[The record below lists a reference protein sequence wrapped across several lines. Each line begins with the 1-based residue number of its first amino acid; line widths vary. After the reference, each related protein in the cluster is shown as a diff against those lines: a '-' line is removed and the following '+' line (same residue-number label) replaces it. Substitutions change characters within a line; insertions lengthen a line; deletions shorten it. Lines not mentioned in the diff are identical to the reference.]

1 MTLYKIARW
10 NEVYETHETRK
21 LVRLN
26 WIPVPNKHDGLGFRM
41 IAAEKDSA
49 ALFGVWNLLIQVA
62 SKSDRVNRGT
72 LERDGVPLTAR
83 TLSTMTGFPERAI
96 ARALTFFSQ
105 PTIGWLLAEQWQT
118 DLPLSP
124 GDLPLPPGTHP
135 DEGNGME
142 WKEGK
147 EGKVVGRA
155 AGAAP
160 APLSLDGFKSN
171 PAYQGIDIDR
181 EHAKAV
187 TWCQVNRKKLTPR
200 RFVSWLNRIEQPLGQ
215 ANTGAQKA
223 KARECPGWKGII
235 NRCYP
240 DSVYA
245 AGGAREAHRW
255 EDLGAEAQQLCWAE
269 WRKAG
274 GRAA

>member
-62 SKSDRVNRGT
+62 SKSDREHRGI
-72 LERDGVPLTAR
+72 LERDGIPLTASA
-83 TLSTMTGFPERAI
+83 LSTMTGFPERAI
-96 ARALTFFSQ
+96 SRALTFFSQ
-105 PTIGWLLAEQWQT
+105 PSIGWLLAEQWQT

-124 GDLPLPPGTHP
+124 GTSGDRPGNLP
-135 DEGNGME
+135 DEGNGRE

-147 EGKVVGRA
+147 TVGRA

-160 APLSLDGFKSN
+160 APLSLDGFKAN
-171 PAYQGIDIDR
+171 PAYQGIDIER

-187 TWCQVNRKKLTPR
+187 TWCQANRKTLTPR
-200 RFVSWLNRIEQPLGQ
+200 RFVNWLNRIEQPLGRV
-215 ANTGAQKA
+215 NTGTQKA

-274 GRAA
+274 GNAA